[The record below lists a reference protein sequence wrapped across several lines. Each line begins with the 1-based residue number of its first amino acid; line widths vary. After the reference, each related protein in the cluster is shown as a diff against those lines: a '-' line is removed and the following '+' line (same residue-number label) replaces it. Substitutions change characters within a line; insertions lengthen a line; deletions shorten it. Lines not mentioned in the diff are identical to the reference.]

1 MIIYEYNKET
11 SYLYRCKLWEPNIWR
26 ADFDNKIKRIG
37 CYFLYKHEIVQT
49 LQFTLTIKNILN
61 LYIYIYCY
69 LVESIYPIQE
79 LR

>member
-1 MIIYEYNKET
+1 MTTIKKT
-11 SYLYRCKLWEPNIWR
+11 SYVYRCKLWLPNIWR

-37 CYFLYKHEIVQT
+37 CYFLYKHENVQDFANHFDY
-49 LQFTLTIKNILN
+49 QEYIKII
-61 LYIYIYCY
+61 YIYIYIYYY